1 MPSLP
6 SSSHASLNKLI
17 IGVILYISTGI
28 AQPILI
34 DTLRIHALLGH
45 KYLLLPTLANTTGMA
60 LCGLLASTSNW
71 NDFKHLLLTSS
82 SSSND
87 KKHSSIVGKNNNL
100 KRWILMTAL
109 VDLISGMCLTF
120 GILLTGGA
128 IFVILY
134 NSCPAWTALLS
145 KFILGKNLSTIQILG
160 IVLVCVGLVANV
172 LGTKLTTQPNDAVNG
187 RNDKNYG
194 DDENAYIGVIF
205 FGSIIVLVG
214 SLLHSLMFVLSDWT
228 LNSSSSPC
236 HENETSMA
244 MNEKVPKF
252 SIPGEIWSCCL
263 GTIEA
268 IFMFFWVMIGILTTG
283 FHHKGWSPPQN
294 ELVNGLSFDGNIYY
308 IIGGFGLLVL
318 VDTIHAASFFTLLKN
333 IGAVASALLKG
344 LQMVIVIALSAI
356 FFCSRES
363 TQCLTTSK
371 VLSALLVLSGVI
383 CYGVGSGRQN
393 ERKIA
398 TTTAIGIVE
407 LSSTDN
413 ETKLTS
419 RSQDLVEMKQLI

>member
-1 MPSLP
+1 MRKRMTSSPSV
-6 SSSHASLNKLI
+6 NKLI
-17 IGVILYISTGI
+17 IGVIVYISTGI

-60 LCGLLASTSNW
+60 LCGLLASASNW

-82 SSSND
+82 SSS
-87 KKHSSIVGKNNNL
+87 SSSNSIIVGKNNNL
-100 KRWILMTAL
+100 KQWIFMTAL

-145 KFILGKNLSTIQILG
+145 KFILGKNLSTMQILG
-160 IVLVCVGLVANV
+160 VILVCIGLVTNV
-172 LGTKLTTQPNDAVNG
+172 LGTKLTTQSNGGND
-187 RNDKNYG
+187 RSDG
-194 DDENAYIGVIF
+194 DDEQAYIGVIF

-244 MNEKVPKF
+244 MNEKASKF
-252 SIPGEIWSCCL
+252 SISGEIWSCCL

-283 FHHKGWSPPQN
+283 FHDRDWSLQQQQN
-294 ELVNGLSFDGNIYY
+294 EFENGQSYDGNIYY
-308 IIGGFGLLVL
+308 IIGGFALLVL

-344 LQMVIVIALSAI
+344 LQMVIVIALSAF
-356 FFCSRES
+356 FFCSKES
-363 TQCLTTSK
+363 SQCLTVSK

-383 CYGVGSGRQN
+383 CYGVGGSSQN
-393 ERKIA
+393 ERKISTA
-398 TTTAIGIVE
+398 TAIGSVE
-407 LSSTDN
+407 LSSTNN
-413 ETKLTS
+413 ETMSTS
-419 RSQDLVEMKQLI
+419 RAQDLVEMKQLI